1 MSSQLSAQAMTAQ
14 TAITRMSVRRCSTLP
29 RQRGSSTAPKCPTSR
44 SMAMLCSPVLGRED
58 HPWLGNSPASGIS
71 CVAPAQRPE
80 LVFLAFAVVLAQLAP
95 LAVEHHAREL
105 VPSLAAVELH
115 QYAAPVVLVVDVRQH
130 VEALHQAAP
139 LGAVA
144 AGAGQPFLVQ
154 AP

>member
-80 LVFLAFAVVLAQLAP
+80 LVFLAFAVALAQLAP

-115 QYAAPVVLVVDVRQH
+115 QDAPTVALVVDVRQH
-130 VEALHQAAP
+130 VEALRQPAP
-139 LGAVA
+139 LLQR
-144 AGAGQPFLVQ
+144 AGQLGRAVL
-154 AP
+154 